1 MVTTR
6 GCYIPYSTR
15 NSLISVTVKNKP
27 TIRQTLKKEITAWN
41 TKTVMENI
49 MCYSIHNLMMST
61 ICSKKSFTHFQQTTS
76 VLFENQIQRSTWD
89 TLYKLDGLASFVAP
103 AKALWTFWSYI
114 FYSNSYKRIT
124 NMQFNDKNNLIFFLE
139 NYYNKMKNAKEITK
153 GKLST

>member
-1 MVTTR
+1 MFTSFFSKTWRYWCGGHVVTTIR
-6 GCYIPYSTR
+6 RCYMPYSTR
-15 NSLISVTVKNKP
+15 SISISVTVKNKP

-89 TLYKLDGLASFVAP
+89 TLYKLDGLASFIAP
-103 AKALWTFWSYI
+103 AKALLIVYI
-114 FYSNSYKRIT
+114 LFK
-124 NMQFNDKNNLIFFLE
+124 FL
-139 NYYNKMKNAKEITK
+139 
-153 GKLST
+153 